1 MYLKRYSA
9 PEQWKIG
16 KKAYTWVVKPSPG
29 PHELKKSIPLL
40 ILVRDV
46 FKFTDTSKE
55 AKKIIHSGKIL
66 VDKKERKDPKYP
78 VGLMDLIN
86 IPSIQ
91 KTYRVFPDKKG
102 LTVLEVGSNENTKL
116 CRINDKRTLKKNV
129 FQLNLH
135 DGRNLLTSENAYK
148 PGDSLLISLPGQE
161 IVKHYQLKPGETA
174 YVISGK
180 NIGFKGSIKEIKQRK
195 YMRENSKVVLEKEKD
210 KIETLKDY
218 ILVGELTAEQ
228 KTEKKKKKESE

>member
-29 PHELKKSIPLL
+29 PHPLKKSIPLQ

-46 FKFTDTSKE
+46 FKFADTAAE

-78 VGLMDLIN
+78 VGLMDLID

-91 KTYRVFPDKKG
+91 KSYRVFPSKKG
-102 LTVLEVGSNENTKL
+102 LEVLEASQSENAKL

-135 DGRNLLTSENAYK
+135 DGRNLITSENTYK
-148 PGDSLLISLPGQE
+148 PGDSILISLPGQE
-161 IVKHYQLKPGETA
+161 IVKHYSLKQGEHA

-195 YMRENSKVVLEKEKD
+195 YMRESSKVVLEKDKD
-210 KIETLKDY
+210 RIETLKDY
-218 ILVGELTAEQ
+218 ILVGELTGEQ
-228 KTEKKKKKESE
+228 KVEKKKKKESE